1 MSSQTIGSD
10 FTGGALLPNYVNGR
24 LLAAEDLAT
33 GQASLLTRDAR
44 IGRAAGAGV
53 VQGLWVTS
61 GATTLT
67 VAAGTGVNPSG
78 QPVVAARTI
87 TLPLALSATTTAGTA
102 VFSRCSTGGT
112 DSGVAAGAYL
122 LTARPVQQRQ
132 GQVALAA
139 SPDST
144 LSPGCAA
151 RWTAEGVEIRAIALP
166 ALTTVL
172 GVAAT
177 EGNLRN
183 LTAHWCYGAE
193 QLVDLPI
200 FPFTFDRA
208 YSGLDRLDPA
218 DLTDLDLPLA
228 VFRWDGQRVVDL
240 DNWSAR
246 RRITTPDPVTSG
258 WSATVAD
265 RRDADGQARFL
276 QFQEQIDLISAGG
289 LARYTTA
296 TENFGLLPPVG
307 FLPAAF
313 QNGSLTASQDAAS
326 AATAAR
332 KSAAAFTGSLFDPW
346 TFFGGAA
353 SYGGVVDWSVAD
365 FALRQSWQLPP
376 ELTSFNSDERGI
388 HLTYYWVRENLE
400 ASETIPT
407 YVVFMTNLP
416 WQQSYGG
423 GTVTKASDT
432 EASEA
437 GDTPKGTAT

>member
-10 FTGGALLPNYVNGR
+10 FTGGGLLPNYVNGR

-33 GQASLLTRDAR
+33 GQASLLARDAR

-67 VAAGTGVNPSG
+67 VTAGTGITPSG

-87 TLPLALSATTTAGTA
+87 TLPLALAATSTVDTA
-102 VFSRCSTGGT
+102 VFSRCSGGGT
-112 DSGVAAGAYL
+112 ATGVATGSYL
-122 LTARPVQQRQ
+122 LTARPAQQRQ
-132 GQVALAA
+132 GQVPLAA

-151 RWTAEGVEIRAIALP
+151 RWTADGVEIRAISLP
-166 ALTTVL
+166 ALTTVF
-172 GVAAT
+172 GVDT
-177 EGNLRN
+177 TTDNLRN
-183 LTAHWCYGAE
+183 LTAHWCFGAE
-193 QLVDLPI
+193 QLVNLPVY
-200 FPFTFDRA
+200 PFTFDPA
-208 YSGLDRLDPA
+208 YSGFDRLAAA

-228 VFRWDGQRVVDL
+228 VFRWDGQSVADL

-246 RRITTPDPVTSG
+246 RRITTPDPVSSG

-276 QFQEQIDLISAGG
+276 QFQEQVDLIAAGG
-289 LARYTTA
+289 NARFTEA
-296 TENFGLLPPVG
+296 TQYFGLLPPVG

-313 QNGSLTASQDAAS
+313 QNGTIAASKDTAS
-326 AATAAR
+326 AATEAR
-332 KSAAAFTGSLFDPW
+332 KLSAAFTGSLFDPW

-353 SYGGVVDWSVAD
+353 NYGGVVTWSVAD

-376 ELTSFNSDERGI
+376 EPTSFNSDERGVQ
-388 HLTYYWVRENLE
+388 LTFYWVRENLD
-400 ASETIPT
+400 ASESIPT
-407 YVVFMTNLP
+407 YVVFMTDLP
-416 WQQSYGG
+416 WQQNYG
-423 GTVTKASDT
+423 GTVTKA
-432 EASEA
+432 A
-437 GDTPKGTAT
+437 GTADPPKGTGA

>member
-33 GQASLLTRDAR
+33 GQASLLARDTR

-67 VAAGTGVNPSG
+67 VAAGTGITPSG

-87 TLPLALSATTTAGTA
+87 TLPLVLSTTTSVNTA
-102 VFSRCSTGGT
+102 VFSRCSGGGT
-112 DSGVAAGAYL
+112 GSGVAAGAYL

-132 GQVALAA
+132 GQVPLAT

-151 RWTAEGVEIRAIALP
+151 RWTAEGVEIRAITLP
-166 ALTTVL
+166 ALTTVF
-172 GVAAT
+172 GVGAT
-177 EGNLRN
+177 TDNLRN
-183 LTAHWCYGAE
+183 LTAHWCFGAD
-193 QLVDLPI
+193 QLVNLPVY
-200 FPFTFDRA
+200 PFTFDPA
-208 YSGLDRLDPA
+208 YSGFDRLAPA

-228 VFRWDGQRVVDL
+228 VFRWDGRRVVDL

-246 RRITTPDPVTSG
+246 RRITTPDPVPSA

-276 QFQEQIDLISAGG
+276 QFQEQIDLIAAGG
-289 LARYTTA
+289 NARYMEA
-296 TENFGLLPPVG
+296 TQHFGLLPPVG

-313 QNGSLTASQDAAS
+313 QNGTIATSKDAAS
-326 AATAAR
+326 AASAGR
-332 KSAAAFTGSLFDPW
+332 KPSAAFTGSLFDPW

-353 SYGGVVDWSVAD
+353 AFGGVVDWSVAD

-388 HLTYYWVRENLE
+388 RLTFYWVRENLD
-400 ASETIPT
+400 APETIPT
-407 YVVFMTNLP
+407 YVVFMTDLP

-423 GTVTKASDT
+423 TVAKAP
-432 EASEA
+432 EAA
-437 GDTPKGTAT
+437 DTPKGSAA